1 VHTLRTIRVL
11 GLALISACVLA
22 RPVMSRAESLATLEF
37 RQALSVPAD
46 SAEGAKAYR
55 TCAACHGESGVGS
68 SDEFVPRIAG
78 QHYRVV
84 IRQLVDYR
92 HGQRWNDRMQAATTQ
107 HQLPDAQA
115 IANVATYVNLLKT
128 AKPAN
133 IGTGLLVQE
142 GVRVY
147 EAKCSKCHGAGAQGS
162 DGKGIPRLAGQNY
175 GYLVRQFSD
184 IAAGKR
190 SNISAAHVRLIKP
203 LQYQDIVALS
213 DYLSQ
218 ILW

>member
-1 VHTLRTIRVL
+1 MRILQVL
-11 GLALISACVLA
+11 GLALLCAGGLA
-22 RPVMSRAESLATLEF
+22 GPTQGRAESPAALEF
-37 RQALSVPAD
+37 RQALNLPAD
-46 SAEGAKAYR
+46 RVEGARVYG
-55 TCAACHGESGVGS
+55 TCAACHGDSGAGS
-68 SDEFVPRIAG
+68 SNEFVPRIAG

-92 HGQRWNDRMQAATTQ
+92 HGRRRDERMQAATTE
-107 HQLPDAQA
+107 HQLADAQA
-115 IANVATYVNLLKT
+115 IADVATFINLLRVS
-128 AKPAN
+128 APAN
-133 IGTGLLVQE
+133 IGTGLLTQE

-147 EAKCSKCHGAGAQGS
+147 EEKCSKCHGAGAQGS
-162 DGKGIPRLAGQNY
+162 DAKGIPRLAGQNY